1 MAVEGDLKDISLVSL
16 VQMFCLEQRQVSL
29 LLRNRRED
37 GAIFFNG
44 GEIIHATTGPL
55 EGEEAVYQLLSWTEG
70 TFRVSNRVTASRQTV
85 AVTWNLLLMEGMR
98 RIDEQENENAT
109 QARDKKV
116 LAPAE
121 IEQDNALEND
131 LILLLSRLE
140 HSRVRLDS
148 RRSQRRPALAL
159 QILAEMVNHVVA
171 FSEEWLDVEAR
182 ANSLAK
188 ALAWAADV
196 HPQVRLL
203 HVQNNRL
210 SAQTMSNLYSSWTS
224 DSVERRET
232 FHQIARGMVDVLET
246 YFSLLADRFRSPSI
260 ADRWREPCRIFLAD
274 LTPVLKKIPF

>member
-1 MAVEGDLKDISLVSL
+1 VAVEGDLKDISLVSL

-159 QILAEMVNHVVA
+159 QILAEMVNHVMA

-196 HPQVRLL
+196 YPQVRLL

-246 YFSLLADRFRSPSI
+246 YFSLLADRFRSPSV